1 MGTIYRTTGI
11 IFFLFAFY
19 LLPSY
24 CQVKETAGAE
34 YNVIEELDV
43 KVEMRDGVRL
53 STNIYRPD
61 APGRFPVLLTRTP
74 YGNGGKGNHFA
85 HNFVKRGYAV
95 VGQDTRG
102 RFESEGVFD
111 ALQSEAPD
119 GYDTQQWI
127 GKQPWCDGKIGTYGG
142 SYVGF
147 TQWIP
152 APLQSPYLVTMM
164 PSITFTDFHVEVYQN
179 GAFRLELWGLW
190 SFEMT
195 TPFNCVLDSVVKN
208 QTIF

>member
-1 MGTIYRTTGI
+1 
-11 IFFLFAFY
+11 
-19 LLPSY
+19 
-24 CQVKETAGAE
+24 
-34 YNVIEELDV
+34 
-43 KVEMRDGVRL
+43 VRL

-74 YGNGGKGNHFA
+74 YGNGGKGNHFT
-85 HNFVKRGYAV
+85 HNFVRRGYAV
-95 VGQDTRG
+95 VSQDTRG

-111 ALQSEAPD
+111 ALQSEALD

-152 APLQSPYLVTMM
+152 GTSKPYLVTMK
-164 PSITFTDFHVEVYQN
+164 PSITFTDFTMRLSN
-179 GAFRLELWGLW
+179 GAFRLNLWGLW
-190 SFEMT
+190 SFELQT
-195 TPFNCVLDSVVKN
+195 FHCVLDSVVKQPN
-208 QTIF
+208 DFLMNLH